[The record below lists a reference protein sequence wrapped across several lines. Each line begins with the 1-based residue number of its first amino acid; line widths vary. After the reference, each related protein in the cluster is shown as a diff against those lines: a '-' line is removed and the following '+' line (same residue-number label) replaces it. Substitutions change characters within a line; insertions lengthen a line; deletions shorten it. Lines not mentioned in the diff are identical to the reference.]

1 MTNILTD
8 EVFDL
13 GPETEALIMEASRGP
28 AWCDTDPT
36 DRPGE
41 EWLPCRYFRD
51 GQFHGM
57 FEVSSAGRVRSV
69 SRRVANGPGRTMW
82 LRGRV
87 LRQCL
92 DHKGYPMVGAANGR
106 GSATMFRVHVIGLSE
121 FQGPRPAPHFQ
132 ACHNDDVATNNRA
145 ENLRWGTDEENKGD
159 RRRNSNP
166 DGYFMVPA

>member
-1 MTNILTD
+1 MTDILTD
-8 EVFDL
+8 EIFDL

-51 GQFHGM
+51 GQFYGV

-69 SRRVANGPGRTMW
+69 TRRVTNGRGGTM
-82 LRGRV
+82 LVRGRV
-87 LRQCL
+87 RKQCL
-92 DHKGYPMVGAANGR
+92 NSDGRPMI
-106 GSATMFRVHVIGLSE
+106 SAYVSGTTTRFKIHHMVLSE

-132 ACHNDDVATNNRA
+132 ACHGDDVATNNRA
-145 ENLRWGTDEENKGD
+145 DNLRWGTRAENWGD
-159 RRRNSNP
+159 RRRNRNP
-166 DGYFMVPA
+166 DGWFMVSA